1 MARRNLDGTF
11 KNNNTASRVSNRT
24 LIARWVEAE
33 VLEIKQFVVSFA
45 HAARH
50 ITAVV
55 QGQEPPLIPL
65 FPETTFP
72 SDYKISAAACHKAYC
87 RALNREPKLGVEH
100 LRADLM
106 LKLNQLWSAAQPGIR
121 QGDPRAIAVAARIV
135 ETMSSLGG
143 VASGTPSLP
152 DARESK
158 PERSSP
164 AIIDLLKSSVKCLLG
179 LGVQIEGYQ
188 IIRLEETPKAIE
200 TTAREDP
207 GAEGEQAFFENYGS
221 KMLVEKK

>member
-1 MARRNLDGTF
+1 MARRNLDGTY

-33 VLEIKQFVVSFA
+33 VLETKQFVVSFA

-55 QGQEPPLIPL
+55 HAQEPPLIPL
-65 FPETTFP
+65 FPGIIFP

-100 LRADLM
+100 LRAELM
-106 LKLNQLWSAAQPGIR
+106 LRCNHLWSAAQQGIGR
-121 QGDPRAIAVAARIV
+121 GDPRTMAVAARTV
-135 ETMSSLGG
+135 ETMWLLGG
-143 VASGTPSLP
+143 AKSGTPSLP
-152 DARESK
+152 VARESK
-158 PERSSP
+158 HERTSP
-164 AIIDLLKSSVKCLLG
+164 AVIDLFKSAIEYLLG
-179 LGVQIEGYQ
+179 MGEQLEGYQ
-188 IIRLEETPKAIE
+188 IIRLEEKHKAIE

-207 GAEGEQAFFENYGS
+207 GIEGEQAIFG
-221 KMLVEKK
+221 KK